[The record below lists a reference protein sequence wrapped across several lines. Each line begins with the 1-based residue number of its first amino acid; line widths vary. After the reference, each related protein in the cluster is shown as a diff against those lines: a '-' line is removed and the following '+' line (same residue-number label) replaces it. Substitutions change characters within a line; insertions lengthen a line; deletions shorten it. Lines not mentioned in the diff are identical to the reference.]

1 MLIAF
6 LQFSKESATRRGE
19 AFKVSWADVDLV
31 SMTIPIIPEKGG
43 R

>member
-1 MLIAF
+1 MLTAF

-19 AFKVSWADVDLV
+19 AFNVSWADADLV
-31 SMTIPIIPEKGG
+31 SKTIPIIPEKGS